1 MTDCTR
7 TNVMELYQNS
17 GMYCLSIMITTFIYA
32 TSQAQRFLYP
42 GRAHDGFSLKKRLL
56 PFLEDYL
63 CTRLDF
69 INDTDDLKP
78 LRRISLK
85 LDVSSQNPTS
95 RTVMALQT
103 QTESS
108 FSSSS
113 TSTSASSS
121 SSSATTT
128 NDNPD
133 SGSFFTPTSSP
144 PLILAFLAIGLLVTA
159 IIAALGWRRR
169 RQMGRGQFHKAEMD
183 IGSKPKLWDLR
194 TTSRISGSGSH
205 VTGIDSAA
213 GRGAN
218 GMEMCSSGAG
228 KFWSRLHADQ
238 EIEISWENIMP
249 ISVTPLIHANDD
261 EDRNSDELVQE
272 LLPSPTS
279 WISHIVSQSRTV
291 LVSLSHHLPGRIH
304 HHHRQHWVHEGS
316 DAIEPSLSDPPA
328 ETDKGRF
335 EAVVDNI
342 SRDQYESLQIAVA
355 IAMPMPKVARD
366 KELDGNLGEVDERR
380 PEMYEY
386 ALGLCRT
393 SCSGAE
399 GHEFVEVTSKPV
411 LPH

>member
-1 MTDCTR
+1 
-7 TNVMELYQNS
+7 
-17 GMYCLSIMITTFIYA
+17 
-32 TSQAQRFLYP
+32 
-42 GRAHDGFSLKKRLL
+42 
-56 PFLEDYL
+56 
-63 CTRLDF
+63 
-69 INDTDDLKP
+69 
-78 LRRISLK
+78 
-85 LDVSSQNPTS
+85 
-95 RTVMALQT
+95 MAL

-108 FSSSS
+108 FSS

-121 SSSATTT
+121 SSSSAATT

-159 IIAALGWRRR
+159 IIAALGWRRAYFVARFRSDVGR
-169 RQMGRGQFHKAEMD
+169 RQMGRGQIQKAEMD

-218 GMEMCSSGAG
+218 GMEMRSSGSGVG
-228 KFWSRLHADQ
+228 KFWSRLDADQ
-238 EIEISWENIMP
+238 EISWESIMP

-261 EDRNSDELVQE
+261 DEDRNSDELVQAV
-272 LLPSPTS
+272 LPSPTS
-279 WISHIVSQSRTV
+279 WISHIVSQSGTV

-316 DAIEPSLSDPPA
+316 EAIEPSLSDPPA
-328 ETDKGRF
+328 ETDKGRL
-335 EAVVDNI
+335 EAAVDNI

-366 KELDGNLGEVDERR
+366 KELDGNSGEVDERR
-380 PEMYEY
+380 SEMYEY
-386 ALGLCRT
+386 ALGLCRV

-411 LPH
+411 FPH

>member
-1 MTDCTR
+1 
-7 TNVMELYQNS
+7 
-17 GMYCLSIMITTFIYA
+17 
-32 TSQAQRFLYP
+32 
-42 GRAHDGFSLKKRLL
+42 
-56 PFLEDYL
+56 
-63 CTRLDF
+63 
-69 INDTDDLKP
+69 
-78 LRRISLK
+78 
-85 LDVSSQNPTS
+85 
-95 RTVMALQT
+95 MALQT

-108 FSSSS
+108 FSS

-121 SSSATTT
+121 SSSAATT

-169 RQMGRGQFHKAEMD
+169 RQMGRGQFQKAEMD

-213 GRGAN
+213 GRGTN
-218 GMEMCSSGAG
+218 GMEMRSSGSGVG
-228 KFWSRLHADQ
+228 KFWSRLDADQ
-238 EIEISWENIMP
+238 EISWESIMP

-261 EDRNSDELVQE
+261 EDRNSDELVQAV
-272 LLPSPTS
+272 LPSPTS

-304 HHHRQHWVHEGS
+304 HHRQHWVHEGS

-328 ETDKGRF
+328 ETDKGRL
-335 EAVVDNI
+335 EAAVDNI

-366 KELDGNLGEVDERR
+366 KELDGNSGEVNERR

-386 ALGLCRT
+386 ALGLCRV
-393 SCSGAE
+393 SCSATE

-411 LPH
+411 FPH